1 MERTTVTD
9 SHVFLY
15 ANPITSNDLREPESC
30 FIFMKTKLLL
40 SVVII
45 SLLSALSAYA
55 ANEYDFKEG
64 GVFYKILSV
73 PEMTVSVVKGDVEYT
88 GKVTIPETV
97 NYSNKT
103 FKVTEIGESAFASC
117 KDVTEVS
124 LPEGL
129 LVINNNAFS
138 NCGLRVC
145 NFPSTLK
152 RLEDYSYSASSVR
165 EVILPN
171 NLEYLGSGVFS
182 NSKTERVIFGSNL
195 KTTGRN
201 LFSSSE
207 VREVILNEGLEEIR
221 RSNFQYCKYLTSIDI
236 PESVRLIE
244 DYAFSKSALETVTGM
259 EGVRKITSFAFMECG
274 QLKEIAPLISIE
286 EFETGVFIDCSKLK
300 SLTLGDNI
308 KKFNLAHILNCN
320 SLESLSIGKG
330 IQTVILVKG
339 GLAYPDKY
347 SLESVPLKNWT
358 IMADEEVPQCTAT
371 LPNLFFLDCTL
382 YVPSNM
388 VSLYQNAEPW
398 KNFFNIKDVAQSS
411 VKDVV
416 TEGFTVKSNNGAI
429 EIVGY
434 NGQDIVKVYS
444 FDGKQVYSGLS
455 SQISGLNKGMY
466 IVTVGEKF
474 SKIIL

>member
-1 MERTTVTD
+1 M
-9 SHVFLY
+9 LY
-15 ANPITSNDLREPESC
+15 
-30 FIFMKTKLLL
+30 FMKTKLLL

-73 PEMTVSVVKGDVEYT
+73 PEMTVAVVKGDVKYT

-103 FKVTEIGESAFASC
+103 FKITEIGQYAFGSC
-117 KDVTEVS
+117 EKVTEVK

-129 LVINNNAFS
+129 LSINHSAFS
-138 NCGLRVC
+138 GCKGLKVC
-145 NFPSTLK
+145 NFPSTLISIG
-152 RLEDYSYSASSVR
+152 DYAFTSTSIM
-165 EVILPN
+165 EIIFPDK
-171 NLEYLGSGVFS
+171 LEYLGLGAFQ
-182 NSKTERVIFGSNL
+182 NSKTERVVLGSNL
-195 KTTGRN
+195 KVARGST
-201 LFSSSE
+201 FSVSS
-207 VREVILNEGLEEIR
+207 VREVVLNEGLEEIGNGCFF
-221 RSNFQYCKYLTSIDI
+221 SCEYLKAIDI
-236 PESVRLIE
+236 PESVRVIE
-244 DYAFSKSALETVTGM
+244 DNAFKNSALETVSGM
-259 EGVRKITSFAFMECG
+259 EGVRQINREAFGNCN
-274 QLKEIAPLISIE
+274 QLKEFPHLDSVE
-286 EFETGVFIDCSKLK
+286 EFETMAFYNCTKLK
-300 SLTLGDNI
+300 TLYLGNNIRSFDLSNISNCKSLGS
-308 KKFNLAHILNCN
+308 F
-320 SLESLSIGKG
+320 SIGKG
-330 IQTVILVKG
+330 IEMFKLTN
-339 GLAYPDKY
+339 AY
-347 SLESVPLKNWT
+347 SIESVPLKSWT

-382 YVPSNM
+382 YVPNKM

-416 TEGFTVKSNNGAI
+416 MEGFTVKANNGAI

>member
-88 GKVTIPETV
+88 GKVIIPETV

-103 FKVTEIGESAFASC
+103 FKVTEIGARAFERC
-117 KDVTEVS
+117 YDVTEVA

-129 LVINNNAFS
+129 LIVNNSAFS
-138 NCGLRVC
+138 NCNGLKVC

-152 RLEDYSYSASSVR
+152 RIESSAFFNTSIR
-165 EVILPN
+165 EVVLPD
-171 NLEYLGSGVFS
+171 NLEFLGSSGFSNSEVEKFVFS
-182 NSKTERVIFGSNL
+182 NNL
-195 KTTGRN
+195 TSTGDYQ
-201 LFSSSE
+201 FYKSTI
-207 VREVILNEGLEEIR
+207 REIVLNEGLEEIGNNCFY
-221 RSNFQYCKYLTSIDI
+221 SCNHLISIDI
-236 PESVRLIE
+236 PESVRKIGPQ
-244 DYAFSKSALETVTGM
+244 AFSYSVLETVTGM
-259 EGVRKITSFAFMECG
+259 EGVKQILSESFSYCK
-274 QLKEIAPLISIE
+274 QLKELPNLSSIE
-286 EFETGVFIDCSKLK
+286 QIGSYSFINCTKLK
-300 SLTLGDNI
+300 ALYLGDNL
-308 KKFNLAHILNCN
+308 KSFNLTNICGCT
-320 SLESLSIGKG
+320 SLKTLSIGKG
-330 IQTVILVKG
+330 IQTISLNKN
-339 GLAYPDKY
+339 Y
-347 SLESVPLKNWT
+347 SIESVPLKSWT
-358 IMADEEVPQCTAT
+358 IMADEEVPHCTAT

-382 YVPSNM
+382 YVPNNM

-416 TEGFTVKSNNGAI
+416 TEGFTVKAANGAI

-434 NGQDIVKVYS
+434 NGQDVVKVYS
-444 FDGKQVYSGLS
+444 FDGKLVYSGSS
-455 SQISGLNKGMY
+455 SQISGLNQGMY

>member
-45 SLLSALSAYA
+45 SLLSALSVYA

-88 GKVTIPETV
+88 GKVIIPETV

-103 FKVTEIGESAFASC
+103 FKVTEIGARAFERC
-117 KDVTEVS
+117 YDVTEVA

-129 LVINNNAFS
+129 LIVNNSAFS
-138 NCGLRVC
+138 NCNGLKVC

-152 RLEDYSYSASSVR
+152 RIESSAFFNTSIR
-165 EVILPN
+165 EVVLPD
-171 NLEYLGSGVFS
+171 NLEFLGSSGFSNSEVEKFVFS
-182 NSKTERVIFGSNL
+182 NNL
-195 KTTGRN
+195 TSTGDYQ
-201 LFSSSE
+201 FYKSTI
-207 VREVILNEGLEEIR
+207 REIVLNEGLEEIGNNCFY
-221 RSNFQYCKYLTSIDI
+221 SCNHLISIDI
-236 PESVRLIE
+236 PESVRKIGPQ
-244 DYAFSKSALETVTGM
+244 AFSYSVLETVTGM
-259 EGVRKITSFAFMECG
+259 EGVKQILSESFSYCK
-274 QLKEIAPLISIE
+274 QLKELPNLSSIE
-286 EFETGVFIDCSKLK
+286 QIGSYSFINCTKLK
-300 SLTLGDNI
+300 ALYLGDNL
-308 KKFNLAHILNCN
+308 KSFNLSNIRGCT
-320 SLESLSIGKG
+320 SLKTLSIGKG
-330 IQTVILVKG
+330 IQTISLNKN
-339 GLAYPDKY
+339 Y
-347 SLESVPLKNWT
+347 SIESVPLKSWT
-358 IMADEEVPQCTAT
+358 ILADEEVPQCTAT

-382 YVPSNM
+382 YVPNKM
-388 VSLYQNAEPW
+388 VALYQKAEPW

-411 VKDVV
+411 VEDVF
-416 TEGFTVKSNNGAI
+416 TEGFTVKANNGAI

-434 NGQDIVKVYS
+434 NGQDVVKVYS
-444 FDGKQVYSGLS
+444 FDGKLVYSGSS
-455 SQISGLNKGMY
+455 SQISGLNQGMY